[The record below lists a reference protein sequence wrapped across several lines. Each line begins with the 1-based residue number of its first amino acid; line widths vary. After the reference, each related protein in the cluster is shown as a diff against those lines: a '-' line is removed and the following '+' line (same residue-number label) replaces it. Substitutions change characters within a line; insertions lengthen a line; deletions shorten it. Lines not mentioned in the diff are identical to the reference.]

1 MLDIILIILGSLC
14 LIVGLLGCILPIIPG
29 PPISY
34 AGLLLLHITDKAQF
48 STSQL
53 LIWLFLVVIVQVLD
67 YFTPMIGSKYSGG
80 SKWGN
85 WGCVIGT
92 IAGIFIFPPWG
103 ILFGP
108 FAGAVIGELLGGKKS
123 IDAFKAGIGAF
134 IGFLLSVVVKMA
146 LCGYFVYCFIKSL
159 FVVVL

>member
-34 AGLLLLHITDKAQF
+34 AGLLLLHITDKVQF

-80 SKWGN
+80 SKWGS
-85 WGCVIGT
+85 WGCLIGS
-92 IAGIFIFPPWG
+92 IVGIIFLGPWG
-103 ILFGP
+103 IIIGP
-108 FAGAVIGELLGGKKS
+108 FG
-123 IDAFKAGIGAF
+123 GAF
-134 IGFLLSVVVKMA
+134 I
-146 LCGYFVYCFIKSL
+146 
-159 FVVVL
+159 

>member
-34 AGLLLLHITDKAQF
+34 ASLLLLHITDKAQF

-80 SKWGN
+80 SKWGS
-85 WGCVIGT
+85 WGCLIGS
-92 IAGIFIFPPWG
+92 IVGIIFLGPWG
-103 ILFGP
+103 IVIGP
-108 FAGAVIGELLGGKKS
+108 FGGAFIGELLGDRSAKDALKS
-123 IDAFKAGIGAF
+123 GIGAL
-134 IGFLLSVVVKMA
+134 IGFLVGTVLKVVV
-146 LCGYFVYCFIKSL
+146 CGYFVWCFVKALI
-159 FVVVL
+159 

>member
-80 SKWGN
+80 SKWGS
-85 WGCVIGT
+85 WGCLIGS
-92 IAGIFIFPPWG
+92 IVGIIFLGPWG
-103 ILFGP
+103 I
-108 FAGAVIGELLGGKKS
+108 VI
-123 IDAFKAGIGAF
+123 
-134 IGFLLSVVVKMA
+134 LS
-146 LCGYFVYCFIKSL
+146 LIHI
-159 FVVVL
+159 

>member
-80 SKWGN
+80 SKWGS
-85 WGCVIGT
+85 WGCLIGS
-92 IAGIFIFPPWG
+92 IVGIIFLGPWG
-103 ILFGP
+103 IVIGP
-108 FAGAVIGELLGGKKS
+108 FGGAFIGELLGDRSARDALKS
-123 IDAFKAGIGAF
+123 VIGAL
-134 IGFLLSVVVKMA
+134 IGFLVGTVFKVVV
-146 LCGYFVYCFIKSL
+146 CGYFVWCFVKALI
-159 FVVVL
+159 

>member
-92 IAGIFIFPPWG
+92 VAGIFIFPPWG

-146 LCGYFVYCFIKSL
+146 LCGYFVYCFIKAIIG
-159 FVVVL
+159 